1 MPTRFFSTSC
11 SLPSTLLSESLS
23 GCTEIFDGFVAA
35 VEVHP
40 RGLLEL
46 GERRLGEI
54 EERLV
59 VLSERVGGQGG
70 EGFAQFFL
78 GVLEECQLFGRRPAL
93 GGELSLEPRPR
104 RCELGSELRADDGD
118 LALRLRPHDEP
129 HARREQQAEG
139 DQTGDDQGHD
149 TKFRRRGSKE
159 PVRSYDRDV
168 NAELTRDE
176 VLRYSRHLT
185 LPEVGVDGQ
194 KRLKAARVL
203 CIGAGGL
210 GSPAAMYLA
219 AAGVGTI
226 GLVDEDVV
234 DVSNLHRQIIHGT
247 SDVGRSKLTS
257 ATDRLREINP
267 HVRIEAHDVRF
278 GERNALDLV
287 SAYDVIVDGT
297 DNFPTRYLV
306 NDACVLAGRP
316 NAYGSISRFEGQ
328 ASVFAVRR
336 GPCYRCLH
344 PEPPPPGL
352 IPSCAEGGV
361 LGVLPG
367 IIGTIQATEAV
378 KLILGIGEPL
388 VGRFLIYDAL
398 RMQFRVITLPKDPD
412 CPVCGTHPTIRELRA
427 YADIERCAPPAIETR
442 SERSSMAA
450 AATSDITV
458 TELKARIDRGDAP
471 MIIDVREPAEFEI
484 CRIPGAVLIPLS
496 QLRSRIGELDTEQE
510 LVLHCKVGGR
520 SANATEFLKRAGF
533 THARNLT
540 GGILA
545 WIDQVDPSQPKY

>member
-1 MPTRFFSTSC
+1 MI
-11 SLPSTLLSESLS
+11 
-23 GCTEIFDGFVAA
+23 GIVAA
-35 VEVHP
+35 T
-40 RGLLEL
+40 
-46 GERRLGEI
+46 
-54 EERLV
+54 
-59 VLSERVGGQGG
+59 
-70 EGFAQFFL
+70 F
-78 GVLEECQLFGRRPAL
+78 
-93 GGELSLEPRPR
+93 
-104 RCELGSELRADDGD
+104 
-118 LALRLRPHDEP
+118 
-129 HARREQQAEG
+129 
-139 DQTGDDQGHD
+139 
-149 TKFRRRGSKE
+149 
-159 PVRSYDRDV
+159 PV
-168 NAELTRDE
+168 ELTRDE

-185 LPEVGVDGQ
+185 LPEVGVEGQ
-194 KRLKAARVL
+194 QRLKAARVL

-234 DVSNLHRQIIHGT
+234 DVSNLQRQIIHGT
-247 SDVGRSKLTS
+247 TDVGRSKLDS
-257 ATDRLREINP
+257 ASDRLREINP
-267 HVRIEAHDVRF
+267 YTRIEAHDVRF
-278 GERNALDLV
+278 GEQNALDLV
-287 SAYDVIVDGT
+287 SAYDVVVDGT

-328 ASVFAVRR
+328 ASVFAAPH

-388 VGRFLIYDAL
+388 VGRFLLYDAL
-398 RMQFRVITLPKDPD
+398 RMQFRVIRLPKDPD

-427 YADIERCAPPAIETR
+427 YDDLDRCAPAAVRTT
-442 SERSSMAA
+442 SERTSMASTTPPA
-450 AATSDITV
+450 GDITV
-458 TELKARIDRGDAP
+458 TELKARMDSGDAP
-471 MIIDVREPAEFEI
+471 MIVDVREPAEFEI
-484 CRIPGAVLIPLS
+484 CRIPGAVLIPLG
-496 QLRSRIGELDTEQE
+496 QLPSRLNELDPAQE
-510 LVLHCKVGGR
+510 IVLQCKLGGR
-520 SANATEFLKRAGF
+520 SANATGYLRRAGF
-533 THARNLT
+533 TRARNLT